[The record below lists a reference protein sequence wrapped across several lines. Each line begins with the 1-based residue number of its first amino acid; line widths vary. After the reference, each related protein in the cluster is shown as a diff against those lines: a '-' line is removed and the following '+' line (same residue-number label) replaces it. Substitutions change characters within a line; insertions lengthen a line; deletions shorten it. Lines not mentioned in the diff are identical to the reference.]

1 MKRKS
6 LYVISILLITI
17 LTACGAAAKPT
28 LSVTDIQNTAFPLV
42 MTQYA
47 QTKAAMP
54 TATPIPAT
62 PTTEL
67 ATLAPVA
74 TVALQ
79 TQVVAPISNPNATAT
94 PDCYTPN
101 PAKLLGTTIELNLVN
116 RAGGPV
122 NLSMGMYKPN
132 DQGECYTFAFSIRDK
147 ETLTIKFLTGCYW
160 ISGYQNGPKPST
172 PRTDYICFT
181 TDDEMRGLT
190 IGKDSIGYN

>member
-6 LYVISILLITI
+6 LPVISILLITM
-17 LTACGAAAKPT
+17 LTACGAAAQPT

-54 TATPIPAT
+54 TATPIPPT

-67 ATLAPVA
+67 ATLAPVP
-74 TVALQ
+74 TFALQ
-79 TQVVAPISNPNATAT
+79 PQIVAPISNPNATAT

-101 PAKLLGTTIELNLVN
+101 PAKLLGTTLQLNLVN

-122 NLSMGMYKPN
+122 NLSMGMYQP
-132 DQGECYTFAFSIRDK
+132 
-147 ETLTIKFLTGCYW
+147 
-160 ISGYQNGPKPST
+160 
-172 PRTDYICFT
+172 
-181 TDDEMRGLT
+181 DEPGRML
-190 IGKDSIGYN
+190 YFCL

>member
-1 MKRKS
+1 MKRKI
-6 LYVISILLITI
+6 LYVISILLITM
-17 LTACGAAAKPT
+17 LTACGAAAQPT

-62 PTTEL
+62 PTTQL

-74 TVALQ
+74 TFALQ

-101 PAKLLGTTIELNLVN
+101 PPKLLGTTIELNLVN

-122 NLSMGMYKPN
+122 NISMGMYKPN
-132 DQGECYTFAFSIRDK
+132 DQGECYTFAFSVRDK
-147 ETLTIKFLTGCYW
+147 QSVPITLLTGCYW
-160 ISGYQNGPKPST
+160 AHGYQNGTKPST
-172 PRTDYICFT
+172 PGNDYFCLT
-181 TDDEMRGLT
+181 SDDDGRGLT
-190 IGKDSIGYN
+190 IEKDTVGFN